1 MAKSVSV
8 TLQYIYPKRLESK
21 TIPNMVT
28 VVVVEINLIFY
39 VWFLTTHMVKVSLV
53 IDFSL
58 YLFFTFF
65 NVKMQKLW
73 VESGWAG
80 STL

>member
-28 VVVVEINLIFY
+28 VVVVEINLIFLCVISDHTY
-39 VWFLTTHMVKVSLV
+39 GQSILSNRFFFVSFLY
-53 IDFSL
+53 IF
-58 YLFFTFF
+58 
-65 NVKMQKLW
+65 
-73 VESGWAG
+73 
-80 STL
+80 

>member
-28 VVVVEINLIFY
+28 VVAVEINLIFY